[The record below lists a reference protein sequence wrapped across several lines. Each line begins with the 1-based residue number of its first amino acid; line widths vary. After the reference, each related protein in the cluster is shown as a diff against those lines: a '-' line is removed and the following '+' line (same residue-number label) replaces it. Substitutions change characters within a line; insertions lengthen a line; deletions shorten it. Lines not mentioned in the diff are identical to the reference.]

1 LREESKQLKSQ
12 INAETGAKTLA
23 EEENRNLQSEL
34 DSIKAEST
42 NLKAQSEVLTKA
54 IVQASMQKDADSQ
67 ETVQLQ
73 KQAVIQ
79 ESEIGQQETQI
90 KELEK
95 EVANMERDI
104 NGIKLLAAKY
114 AYN

>member
-1 LREESKQLKSQ
+1 MREENKELRSQ
-12 INAETGAKTLA
+12 IKAGTEAKTSA
-23 EEENRNLQSEL
+23 EEENKNLESEL
-34 DSIKAEST
+34 DSIKQETTA
-42 NLKAQSEVLTKA
+42 LKAQSEGLEKA

-67 ETVQLQ
+67 TTAQLQ
-73 KQAVIQ
+73 QHAVIK

-95 EVANMERDI
+95 EVANMELDI

-114 AYN
+114 V

>member
-1 LREESKQLKSQ
+1 MREENKQLKSQ

-23 EEENRNLQSEL
+23 EEENKNLQSEL
-34 DSIKAEST
+34 NSIKAEST
-42 NLKAQSEVLTKA
+42 SLKAQSEGLEKA

-67 ETVQLQ
+67 ITAQLQ
-73 KQAVIQ
+73 QQAVIQ
-79 ESEIGQQETQI
+79 ESEIGQQENQI

-114 AYN
+114 A